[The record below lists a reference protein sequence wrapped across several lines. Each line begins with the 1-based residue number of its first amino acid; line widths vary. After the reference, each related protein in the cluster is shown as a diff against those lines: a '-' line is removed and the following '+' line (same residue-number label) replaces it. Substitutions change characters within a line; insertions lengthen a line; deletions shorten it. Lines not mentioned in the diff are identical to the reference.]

1 MRSMLFLLLTSTLV
15 GTLLAQYP
23 YQYGMSRQVT
33 FPASYAMPSC
43 QTPCQTPC
51 QCCPTSRVS
60 VVPYNYCPP
69 HYLQQNIV
77 PPPCPVY
84 QPTPIY
90 VPIPPPPKDC
100 SCAHT
105 TGHQQYPEP
114 GHHPTTRPHPNH
126 PSIPGLSDAESKKLL
141 PHLANPG
148 NHPCVV
154 QSVIVGGKKD
164 QENEKEKG
172 EKDKGKECKK
182 KKEWKKKC
190 SEEVE
195 DDDHE
200 DCYRKR
206 RHRRMRK
213 NRRRSYSEYDPL
225 EYEDYYDYVRRCS
238 QCNGGGGADVIIT
251 SGDPLN
257 RFL

>member
-105 TGHQQYPEP
+105 TVTT
-114 GHHPTTRPHPNH
+114 PTTSNATHPPSGH
-126 PSIPGLSDAESKKLL
+126 PPI
-141 PHLANPG
+141 
-148 NHPCVV
+148 CVQTV
-154 QSVIVGGKKD
+154 YVAKND
-164 QENEKEKG
+164 
-172 EKDKGKECKK
+172 DDD
-182 KKEWKKKC
+182 KKEEKKKC
-190 SEEVE
+190 SCKKKNCEHEH
-195 DDDHE
+195 DHDHDHE
-200 DCYRKR
+200 WEDR
-206 RHRRMRK
+206 RLEERRLEA
-213 NRRRSYSEYDPL
+213 RRRAYIREQQRRALIRYLLDPSTR
-225 EYEDYYDYVRRCS
+225 EIDPGFGFGFDPS
-238 QCNGGGGADVIIT
+238 FGGGT
-251 SGDPLN
+251 SGRLSSLGCAGCPNN
-257 RFL
+257 RPSPKTIIIRQGDL